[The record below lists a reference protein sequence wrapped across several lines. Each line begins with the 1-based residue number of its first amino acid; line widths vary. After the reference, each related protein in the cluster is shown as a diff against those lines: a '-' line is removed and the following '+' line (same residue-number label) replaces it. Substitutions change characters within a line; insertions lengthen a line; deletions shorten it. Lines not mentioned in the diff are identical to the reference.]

1 MSNLVVYSST
11 PHIWP
16 PQDLGWTESEI
27 PLVVCNKSTLSQK
40 HRVQEFCN
48 KCYTLIFCNSP
59 SQPCIKGF
67 STVITDYTTCV
78 AFSPRGDLYFNSGKL
93 PECTYLGIPVYY
105 LFSSWII
112 KCSIVMLLF
121 CTVQNMYFTRT
132 FQKQP
137 PSLTA
142 PNSRR
147 KFQVE
152 NYKRI
157 HVQLS
162 GDSGKYLNLS
172 IISVSQLVG
181 GNE

>member
-1 MSNLVVYSST
+1 MLYSS
-11 PHIWP
+11 
-16 PQDLGWTESEI
+16 
-27 PLVVCNKSTLSQK
+27 
-40 HRVQEFCN
+40 
-48 KCYTLIFCNSP
+48 FCNSP
-59 SQPCIKGF
+59 SQPCIKRF

-93 PECTYLGIPVYY
+93 PECIYLGIPVCYF
-105 LFSSWII
+105 FSSCII
-112 KCSIVMLLF
+112 KCSIIMLLF

-137 PSLTA
+137 PPLTA

-162 GDSGKYLNLS
+162 GDSGKYVPKS
-172 IISVSQLVG
+172 FHYISDSVSQW
-181 GNE
+181 